1 MNMSPFGPLPQLTC
15 GNLGLPKLG
24 PAALGVSA
32 TKSLPLQSSVS
43 PQMWLEID
51 LRRRGKV
58 LVHPSF
64 GLLHRVGGGSR
75 TLRAH
80 PITRVAVAQAASSR
94 WAAPQT
100 AIQGPFALNRVASF
114 AIAVA

>member
-1 MNMSPFGPLPQLTC
+1 MNMSPFGPLLQLTC

-43 PQMWLEID
+43 PQMW
-51 LRRRGKV
+51 RRFSQCPISCVAERPRLK
-58 LVHPSF
+58 
-64 GLLHRVGGGSR
+64 GL
-75 TLRAH
+75 
-80 PITRVAVAQAASSR
+80 VAV
-94 WAAPQT
+94 P
-100 AIQGPFALNRVASF
+100 QGPFALNRVASF